1 MPIAIQ
7 RFLARP
13 GEINVNQSL
22 AMSVILM
29 LLTAAVVFGIER
41 VRVRDLGEL

>member
-1 MPIAIQ
+1 M
-7 RFLARP
+7 
-13 GEINVNQSL
+13 

-29 LLTAAVVFGIER
+29 LVDRVIVFAIER